1 MIFYAVNLDVP
12 NKHIYDASFNNFA
25 IDFYFEVVVVFVL
38 VVVVF
43 PIFGTSADLIRDSKD
58 LI

>member
-1 MIFYAVNLDVP
+1 MIFFAVNLDVP

-25 IDFYFEVVVVFVL
+25 IYFYFEVVVVFVL
-38 VVVVF
+38 VVAAF
-43 PIFGTSADLIRDSKD
+43 PLFGTSTDLIRDSKD